1 MLLLIIF
8 QHLPKFILCFSFKL
22 LSWIWRFKYIWYV
35 LSIAVILINT
45 QIVHLWSM
53 GSSLLPLIWLLLDS
67 VALVLEVGET
77 FCLVLHWQWNDSLYQ
92 CWSIWPSL
100 GTVPWGT
107 WNSGGAV
114 AFFGLASF
122 CTKWLVSDSK
132 LDCYFH
138 FGLLS

>member
-35 LSIAVILINT
+35 LSIAVIVLINT
-45 QIVHLWSM
+45 QIVHLWYGILFTPSDLAPFGFCGPGPWGGWNLLSGAPLAVKWFPVSVLIHLTLSRYYSM
-53 GSSLLPLIWLLLDS
+53 GNMEQW
-67 VALVLEVGET
+67 GE
-77 FCLVLHWQWNDSLYQ
+77 
-92 CWSIWPSL
+92 P
-100 GTVPWGT
+100 
-107 WNSGGAV
+107 
-114 AFFGLASF
+114 FFGLASS